1 MKRTIAIALHACL
14 RWVGDMMATQEDVL
28 SCENNIFKKP
38 LHAPSSFPQSS
49 GDSKNLADAGRT
61 ASRIQLSQQTKR

>member
-1 MKRTIAIALHACL
+1 MKCTIAIALHACL

-28 SCENNIFKKP
+28 SCENKIFQKP
-38 LHAPSSFPQSS
+38 LHAPSAFPQSS
-49 GDSKNLADAGRT
+49 DDSKNLADAERT